1 MKKIIYSILL
11 ILVMLFAT
19 FCVAGCGDEE
29 ENNSS
34 EQSSLSQNSDNA
46 QTGEQNADGTQNAD
60 DTATSDPTVSANVSS
75 QDPATFVTNK
85 DAEKAVKTILGYIK
99 KGKFDKAQKLI
110 LPKLQFD
117 PEPDLGFDE
126 PTIEKVKKI
135 LEKVEY
141 TIINSNSTSETTA
154 IVNVKIK
161 SADFKKVFTGYMK
174 NAEEAISKGYSSNKE
189 HDKLINEAFQKSLKE
204 NGKKLVE
211 SQITINL
218 VKEKD
223 AWKIQDDIDF
233 SKAVLGGIFAVSNIF
248 DGM

>member
-1 MKKIIYSILL
+1 MKKIIYSVLL

-34 EQSSLSQNSDNA
+34 EPSSLSQNSDNA

-60 DTATSDPTVSANVSS
+60 NTATSDPTVSANVSS
-75 QDPATFVTNK
+75 QDPATFVANK

-126 PTIEKVKKI
+126 PTMEKIKKI
-135 LEKVEY
+135 FAKLEY
-141 TIINSNSTSETTA
+141 TVINSNTQSETTA

-161 SADFKKVFTGYMK
+161 AADFQKIFTEYVK
-174 NAEEAISKGYSSNKE
+174 NVEEALSKGYNSNKE
-189 HDKLINEAFQKSLKE
+189 HDKLINEAFQKSLKD

-211 SQITINL
+211 NQITINL

-223 AWKIQDDIDF
+223 TWKIQDDINF
-233 SKAVLGGIFAVSNIF
+233 SKAVLGGIFAVSYIF